1 MATIQKEIDRR
12 RFLKLSATASG
23 LAIGCGSS
31 GEKQAETAGDVEM
44 RYRPLGNTGLQVS
57 EISFGSA
64 GFDNPYNQLS
74 LLEDNSLFE
83 TNKLSKDTLFRLIP
97 IDSPIKIGSSDFL
110 KASSEYSL

>member
-64 GFDNPYNQLS
+64 GFDNPA
-74 LLEDNSLFE
+74 LLEAALDAGINSHLGLDGGFMAQE
-83 TNKLSKDTLFRLIP
+83 
-97 IDSPIKIGSSDFL
+97 
-110 KASSEYSL
+110 